1 MATSLIHNSH
11 DDFSDSGAQHYFSN
25 INPVLKRQLNSF
37 AGCCR

>member
-1 MATSLIHNSH
+1 MTTSLIHNSH
-11 DDFSDSGAQHYFSN
+11 DDFSASGAQQFSN